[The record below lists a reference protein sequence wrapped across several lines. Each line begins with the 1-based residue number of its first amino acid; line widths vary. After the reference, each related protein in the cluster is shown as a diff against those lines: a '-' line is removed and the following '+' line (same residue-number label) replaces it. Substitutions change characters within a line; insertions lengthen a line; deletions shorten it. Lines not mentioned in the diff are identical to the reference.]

1 MNQMRPRS
9 AFIPLCAVLA
19 ALVLSAPVLSA
30 DLPLQRITLYSSGVG
45 HFEHAGNAS
54 DDGSVA
60 IAVSREHLDD
70 LLRTLTLEAV
80 AGGLV
85 RAVDYT
91 VEDPVDRALSRLP
104 VAPGGTLLSL
114 LASLVGEEVAVGT
127 PAVRGRLI
135 AVEPV
140 RSFSGP
146 GAPGSPGSSEES
158 IRMTLTTAEGLRTVS
173 VGDASQIAVT
183 DARLRSRIEEALNL
197 VRGARD
203 PDVRVLTVRTSGAAG
218 RQLRATYIREM
229 PVWKPTY
236 RLVLGDGSEQL
247 LQGWAIVE
255 NTTETDWENVML
267 TLVAGDPVSFRMAV
281 ADPIYQRRPVVPF
294 PLIEGFRPP
303 QFGDAFPQA
312 PFVAERSAAPAP
324 SMAFRAESAAAA
336 DSGFAGRGVEAAADA
351 AAQGAF
357 HRYVVR
363 DPVSIR
369 AGGAAMVPIV
379 QQRIPAELISVYD
392 PGVNQSVPVSGVE
405 MTNTTG
411 AALSAGPITVFDRGA
426 YAGEAVLRYLVDGG
440 ERLLSFS
447 LDRRTE
453 VDRRVDAM
461 PDRITTVRIDR
472 GIMVVTTLLRR
483 ESRYRIASRDAAR
496 RTLVIQHRR
505 EGDWR
510 LVSPARPDQEYA
522 GGYRFRVP
530 LSAVEIRELVVV
542 EERSRSESV
551 GLSSISADRV
561 AFFLAQREIP
571 QAVRDALV
579 RVRELQGEVTT
590 AAASVRTVE
599 QGISDIEREQQRIR
613 ANMGVLAQNSDLF
626 RRYVADLTAQED
638 RLIELRRDLQ
648 AARAREQQARQALER
663 FIASLRVG

>member
-1 MNQMRPRS
+1 MHQLRS
-9 AFIPLCAVLA
+9 LRAVAPLLAVFA
-19 ALVLSAPVLSA
+19 ALLLSAPAISA
-30 DLPLQRITLYSSGVG
+30 ELPLQRITLYSSGVG

-54 DDGSVA
+54 ESGSVE

-70 LLRTLTLEAV
+70 LLRTLTLETV

-140 RSFSGP
+140 RSSA
-146 GAPGSPGSSEES
+146 APGSAEASGASAES

-173 VGDASQIAVT
+173 VGDASQIAVA
-183 DARLRSRIEEALNL
+183 DARLRSRIEEALDL

-236 RLVLGDGSEQL
+236 RLVLGDGDQQL

-255 NTTETDWENVML
+255 NTTETDWDAVLL

-303 QFGDAFPQA
+303 QFSDAFPQA
-312 PFVAERSAAPAP
+312 PFAAERSAAPAP
-324 SMAFRAESAAAA
+324 SMAFRTESAA
-336 DSGFAGRGVEAAADA
+336 DSGFAGRGVEAVADA

-363 DPVSIR
+363 EPVSIP

-440 ERLLSFS
+440 DRLLSFS

-461 PDRITTVRIDR
+461 PERITTVRIDR

-483 ESRYRIASRDAAR
+483 ETRYRIASRDAAR

-530 LSAVEIRELVVV
+530 LAAVETRELVVA

-571 QAVRDALV
+571 QSVRDALV
-579 RVRELQGEVTT
+579 RVRELQGEVTA

-613 ANMGVLAQNSDLF
+613 ANMGVLAQNSDLY

-648 AARAREQQARQALER
+648 AARSREQQARQALER
-663 FIASLRVG
+663 FIAGLRVG

>member
-1 MNQMRPRS
+1 MNQFRPRS
-9 AFIPLCAVLA
+9 AFIPLCAVFA
-19 ALVLSAPVLSA
+19 ALMLSAPVLSA

-54 DDGSVA
+54 ADGSVA

-91 VEDPVDRALSRLP
+91 VEDPVERALSRLP

-114 LASLVGEEVAVGT
+114 LASLVGEELAVGT

-140 RSFSGP
+140 HSTPASGS
-146 GAPGSPGSSEES
+146 AQES

-203 PDVRVLTVRTSGAAG
+203 PDVRVLTVRTSGAAA

-236 RLVLGDGSEQL
+236 RLVLGDGQEQL

-255 NTTETDWENVML
+255 NTTETDWENVLL

-312 PFVAERSAAPAP
+312 PFAAERSAAPAP

-363 DPVSIR
+363 EPVSIP

-392 PGVNQSVPVSGVE
+392 PGVNPSVPVSGVE

-426 YAGEAVLRYLVDGG
+426 YAGEAVLRYLADGG

-453 VDRRVDAM
+453 VDRRIDAM

-483 ESRYRIASRDAAR
+483 ETRYRIASRDAAR

-505 EGDWR
+505 DGDWR

-530 LSAVEIRELVVV
+530 LSAVETRELVVV

-551 GLSSISADRV
+551 GLSSIAPDRV
-561 AFFLAQREIP
+561 AFFLAQREIS
-571 QAVRDALV
+571 QSVRDALV

-613 ANMGVLAQNSDLF
+613 ANMGVLAQNSDLY

-663 FIASLRVG
+663 FIAGLRVG